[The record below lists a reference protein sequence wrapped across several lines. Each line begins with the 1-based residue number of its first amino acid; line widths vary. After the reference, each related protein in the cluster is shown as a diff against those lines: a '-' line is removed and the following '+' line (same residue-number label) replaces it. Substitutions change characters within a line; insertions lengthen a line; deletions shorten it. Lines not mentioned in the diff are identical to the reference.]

1 MVNSNSGSR
10 WRLICPELSASEGI
24 YMRGNTSKLEWGN
37 TSKTIRGNMS
47 RIMGEISIIM
57 S

>member
-10 WRLICPELSASEGI
+10 WRLRCPELSANEGT